1 MLGYLPSE
9 LIGKH
14 PRDTIHPEDWP
25 TVEAHRA
32 EILKVDHAEPIS
44 YRVRRKDGVYLWV
57 ETRGR
62 KLAGNQGVVVTVR
75 DISSR
80 KRVEGL
86 LHEANNHLQRQVMLD
101 GLTGIPNRRCFDL
114 TFEKEYRRSA
124 RSQTPLGVL
133 MIDVDFFK
141 KYNDLYGHPAGDAC
155 LRAVTEAV
163 EQQLRRPADFAA
175 RYGGEEF
182 VTLLPDTDVDG
193 ALVMAERIRSA
204 IELLGIKHDGN
215 RGSVVTVSIGVAV
228 GWPQRGESRERK
240 VLQAADSALYRAKQL
255 GRNQVSLPKPDSAS
269 IASGELET
277 NPAE

>member
-9 LIGKH
+9 LSGKH

-32 EILKVDHAEPIS
+32 EVLKVDHAEPIS
-44 YRVRRKDGVYLWV
+44 YRVRRRDGVYLWV

-80 KRVEGL
+80 KKVEGL

-101 GLTGIPNRRCFDL
+101 GLTGTANRRCFDV
-114 TFEKEYRRSA
+114 TFAKECRRSA

-182 VTLLPDTDVDG
+182 AVLLPDTDVDG
-193 ALVMAERIRSA
+193 ALIMAERIRAA
-204 IELLGIKHDGN
+204 IELLKIKHDGN

-228 GWPQRGESRERK
+228 GWPQRRESGGEQL
-240 VLQAADSALYRAKQL
+240 LQAADSGLYQAKQL
-255 GRNQVSLPKPDSAS
+255 GRNQVFLRTPESAA
-269 IASGELET
+269 IASGELEA
-277 NPAE
+277 NESG